1 MTDREDHGL
10 LVPRGQRPSQH
21 LPIYGDPIV
30 MRTQLHLHAKMP
42 VDQCVQLHPVHACQE
57 SWEVGTRYHAGV
69 RGVRHLPQP
78 LNAVTEIAK
87 DARDFRAPTQDRSDH
102 PRHHKRSRMTF
113 ASIISSIG

>member
-42 VDQCVQLHPVHACQE
+42 VAQCVQLHPVHACQE
-57 SWEVGTRYHAGV
+57 SWYVGTRYHAGV

-87 DARDFRAPTQDRSDH
+87 DARDFRAPTQDR
-102 PRHHKRSRMTF
+102 
-113 ASIISSIG
+113 